1 MVLTDDV
8 PTGGRRRWRDSPS
21 VAPLRSRDFSIMWV
35 GALFSNIGTW
45 METVALGYY
54 VADTTG
60 KASWSAVV
68 AAAGFVPGAIVG
80 PVGSAMADRLRRRR
94 VLVVTNA
101 IAAVI
106 AALLAWWVGTGDA
119 TPAGLALLA
128 FVAGSVVMFGFPSF
142 QVSLPDLVPREH
154 LVAAVGLSNAQWNLG
169 RIVGPS
175 LAALAIAV
183 GGIELALWC
192 NAVSFLAVIVAVLM
206 VRLPHRPGEP
216 RPVFAALADGVRFA
230 RTTPAMRRMVVVM
243 IAVVFV
249 GAPFIALVP
258 QIATNVFGGGEA
270 STSILVT
277 CQGIGAVAAAVTL
290 GSVTARLGSW
300 RVLVVSSF
308 AFCAALVVY
317 GSAPVFA
324 VAAFGLV
331 LVGLTYGFAFTSFA
345 GIAQQ
350 VAPDEMRG
358 RVLAVNSF
366 VLGTMYPLGLLVQG
380 VIADATSLRL
390 VTAGSG
396 VVLAA
401 LLVVLGTHR
410 PDALALEA
418 APPEPPFGSD
428 GRATSGG

>member
-1 MVLTDDV
+1 MVLSDEAV
-8 PTGGRRRWRDSPS
+8 NERRGRLRGSPS
-21 VAPLRSRDFSIMWV
+21 LAPFRSRDFSIMWV

-68 AAAGFVPGAIVG
+68 AAAGFLPGAIVG

-94 VLVVTNA
+94 VLVITNA

-106 AALLAWWVGTGDA
+106 AAFLAWWVGTGDA
-119 TPAGLALLA
+119 TPAGLAVLA
-128 FVAGSVVMFGFPSF
+128 FVAGAVVMFGFPSF

-192 NAVSFLAVIVAVLM
+192 NAISFLAVIVAVLM

-216 RPVFAALADGVRFA
+216 RRVFAALADGVRFA
-230 RTTPAMRRMVVVM
+230 RTTPAMRRMVIVM

-300 RVLVVSSF
+300 RVLVTSVF
-308 AFCAALVVY
+308 GFCVALVIY

-324 VAAFGLV
+324 VAAFGLA

-396 VVLAA
+396 VVLAV
-401 LLVVLGTHR
+401 LLIALGTHR
-410 PDALALEA
+410 PDALALA
-418 APPEPPFGSD
+418 TDPQEPQDAHG
-428 GRATSGG
+428 

>member
-1 MVLTDDV
+1 
-8 PTGGRRRWRDSPS
+8 
-21 VAPLRSRDFSIMWV
+21 
-35 GALFSNIGTW
+35 
-45 METVALGYY
+45 
-54 VADTTG
+54 
-60 KASWSAVV
+60 
-68 AAAGFVPGAIVG
+68 
-80 PVGSAMADRLRRRR
+80 
-94 VLVVTNA
+94 
-101 IAAVI
+101 
-106 AALLAWWVGTGDA
+106 
-119 TPAGLALLA
+119 
-128 FVAGSVVMFGFPSF
+128 VVMFGFPSF

-169 RIVGPS
+169 RIIGPS

-192 NAVSFLAVIVAVLM
+192 NAVSFLAVIGAVLM

-230 RTTPAMRRMVVVM
+230 RTTPAMRRMVIVM

-270 STSILVT
+270 WTSILVT
-277 CQGIGAVAAAVTL
+277 CQGVGAVAAAFTL

-300 RVLVVSSF
+300 RVLVVGSF
-308 AFCAALVVY
+308 AFCASLVIY

-324 VAAFGLV
+324 VAAVGLV

-396 VVLAA
+396 VVLAV
-401 LLVVLGTHR
+401 LLIVLGTHR
-410 PDALALEA
+410 PDALALA
-418 APPEPPFGSD
+418 AAAQETD
-428 GRATSGG
+428 GAHP